1 MELFPVHK
9 RWVRKIYFCRFIYWD
24 LDLKG
29 SECALSMEYVF
40 CSKSEII
47 AVTITRI
54 SKNSVPQRSR
64 YRHRCTVAGLRGP
77 KTGNAHSGKTERW
90 LNEQIGQIEA
100 HRNPMDSSVAILWKL
115 EEGPE
120 MVGVLP
126 HAPLVRKR
134 AETTIW
140 DMFHFHPPAHCA
152 LVNCCFICLQISGG
166 NGTEVA
172 SKLILSPCSQ
182 VDRIFWESFRG
193 FASHCGIPKV

>member
-140 DMFHFHPPAHCA
+140 DMFNFHPPAHCA
-152 LVNCCFICLQISGG
+152 VVKILVTSKDTYIPELSSTAFITSSSAHTC
-166 NGTEVA
+166 
-172 SKLILSPCSQ
+172 KILSLTKGALSKI
-182 VDRIFWESFRG
+182 R
-193 FASHCGIPKV
+193 K